1 MLVRHGGVVG
11 VVDAEGVGPQ
21 LLLLLGGVLVVAVL
35 VLVVLRAPLFLQ
47 RVLLVLH
54 VLQQDLAVLLVQVDQ
69 QVQLGLDVFHL
80 RGHTGSERQSE
91 AAERRG

>member
-1 MLVRHGGVVG
+1 M
-11 VVDAEGVGPQ
+11 VDAEGVGPQ

-54 VLQQDLAVLLVQVDQ
+54 VLVDVAHLQ
-69 QVQLGLDVFHL
+69 RSTKAGFPQIFHTKIEGLF
-80 RGHTGSERQSE
+80 TNF
-91 AAERRG
+91 